1 MIKSAI
7 QSKDLMVLNIRKPK
21 NTVSIFI
28 KKKIQ
33 YKIQAKLLYKGT

>member
-7 QSKDLMVLNIRKPK
+7 QSKDLMVLNIQKPK

-28 KKKIQ
+28 KKKNSIQ
-33 YKIQAKLLYKGT
+33 DTGKITL